1 MRASLRVSV
10 DSVSP
15 AATGTDR
22 PQHRR
27 RRTVTRCFVT
37 ASLASFVVGVFMTT
51 ASFGEQLYQ
60 SGQLPI
66 VMVVFQVIIVRRSHN
81 NLFIT
86 SDKGGGKC
94 FCPCSFVCLSVSK
107 ITKNACM
114 NFDEILRVDRCRD
127 MDELINF
134 FKPDPNYS
142 PDAGTGLHYPISY
155 KHCYAEFYV
164 GEIPLT
170 ALRCS
175 EAWF

>member
-1 MRASLRVSV
+1 
-10 DSVSP
+10 
-15 AATGTDR
+15 
-22 PQHRR
+22 
-27 RRTVTRCFVT
+27 
-37 ASLASFVVGVFMTT
+37 
-51 ASFGEQLYQ
+51 
-60 SGQLPI
+60 
-66 VMVVFQVIIVRRSHN
+66 
-81 NLFIT
+81 
-86 SDKGGGKC
+86 
-94 FCPCSFVCLSVSK
+94 
-107 ITKNACM
+107 M